1 MGFIGGGTAFRTFA
15 CTSSASQLSEAGP
28 PTSSAFVPLR
38 CKSARKVWD
47 SAPEPSLV
55 SYVTNG
61 IKQKPLTIYFLRKA
75 HGLYKSSPAKGLSPS
90 FWDAEGIEM
99 QTSNR
104 LDGILPGLEHA
115 LGTLMLM
122 CHYTGP
128 DVSLIRAPLLY
139 HRRGSAGSPMLF
151 VSSWEIFRPGALAR

>member
-1 MGFIGGGTAFRTFA
+1 MEFKGGGATIRTFV
-15 CTSSASQLSEAGP
+15 CTSSASQFSEAGP

-38 CKSARKVWD
+38 RKSARKVWD

-55 SYVTNG
+55 SYVTDG

-75 HGLYKSSPAKGLSPS
+75 HGLYKSYPAKDLSPS

-99 QTSNR
+99 QTSTR

-115 LGTLMLM
+115 LGTLKLAW
-122 CHYTGP
+122 HHTGP

-139 HRRGSAGSPMLF
+139 HRRGSAGSPMLL
-151 VSSWEIFRPGALAR
+151 VSSWEIFRPGTPAR